1 MDVNSQPSILVRLV
15 HSVPHINVTLNRV
28 NSTFDPRSVIY
39 KESLGILA
47 SIPAAILIL
56 SLVGLLLY
64 LLTRCCDQTTNSKLQ
79 SQACQKFTLISTTLF
94 CCAAIGLG
102 LYGNDDF
109 HNGMLETLHSAR
121 QIDGLVSNFTNKTE
135 KLKHDIRSKVL
146 MYDLEDVFERPTFN
160 QTALKILLDNVIL
173 VRENTTR
180 AVSSLETI
188 LYLIRTPQHHSLKQI
203 LGPSEIFE
211 VIRYPVTL
219 GFLAILIVLCVVL
232 VIGVARNSRCN
243 LIFFAVI
250 GLFGIIICWLLS
262 GIYLA
267 SSVALGDFCMQPTT
281 HLCNKFASD
290 YPNDVYYLNC
300 GSLRER
306 FRMRLN
312 ESRENIEHAST
323 AFKDVIR
330 ISKDLYP
337 RAEISTTTDQIENEL
352 KESRY
357 VLHELLQMLDQSSVH
372 QHYDQA
378 VKGLCEGALLGLTLM
393 TVAGLAMAFLLTLL
407 IFVNNHTWIYLR
419 QKRKFSS
426 DKAESIPF
434 LNPVVTASPPAP
446 SQSGSS
452 IVNRTLL
459 HHQQIHSTNG
469 VNNTSRKSTTG
480 TMRGLSNGHQTLGRL
495 PSHFNGN
502 YAAGPNSGKYA
513 TLSKQC
519 KTLESNDFY

>member
-1 MDVNSQPSILVRLV
+1 MIIDNQPSILVRLV

-28 NSTFDPRSVIY
+28 NSTFDPKSIIY

-47 SIPAAILIL
+47 SIPAGLLLI
-56 SLVGLLLY
+56 SLIGLLLY
-64 LLTRCCDQTTNSKLQ
+64 LLTRCCDHTTSKLQ

-109 HNGMLETLHSAR
+109 HNGFSQTLYSAR

-188 LYLIRTPQHHSLKQI
+188 LYLIRTPQHHSLKQV

-211 VIRYPVTL
+211 IIRYPATL
-219 GFLAILIVLCVVL
+219 GFLACLILLCVIL

-243 LIFFAVI
+243 LIFFSVV

-267 SSVALGDFCMQPTT
+267 SSVALGDFCMQPTS
-281 HLCNKFASD
+281 HLCNKFASE

-312 ESRENIEHAST
+312 ESKENIEHAST
-323 AFKDVIR
+323 AFDDVVR
-330 ISKDLYP
+330 MSKDLYP
-337 RAEISTTTDQIENEL
+337 RAEISTTTDQILNEL

-357 VLHELLQMLDQSSVH
+357 VLHDLLQMLDHHSVH
-372 QHYDQA
+372 QYYEGA
-378 VKGLCEGALLGLTLM
+378 IKGLCEGALLGLTLM
-393 TVAGLAMAFLLTLL
+393 TVAALITAFLLTLL
-407 IFVNNHTWIYLR
+407 VCVDSHTWIYLSQR
-419 QKRKFSS
+419 RKYS
-426 DKAESIPF
+426 DKAEATPF
-434 LNPVVTASPPAP
+434 LNSAASGSPLAANQ
-446 SQSGSS
+446 QSGTSK
-452 IVNRTLL
+452 VNRTLL
-459 HHQQIHSTNG
+459 HHQQSHG
-469 VNNTSRKSTTG
+469 VNGTARKTSG
-480 TMRGLSNGHQTLGRL
+480 TLRGISNGHQTLGRL
-495 PSHFNGN
+495 PSHHNSN
-502 YAAGPNSGKYA
+502 YAAGPNNGKYA